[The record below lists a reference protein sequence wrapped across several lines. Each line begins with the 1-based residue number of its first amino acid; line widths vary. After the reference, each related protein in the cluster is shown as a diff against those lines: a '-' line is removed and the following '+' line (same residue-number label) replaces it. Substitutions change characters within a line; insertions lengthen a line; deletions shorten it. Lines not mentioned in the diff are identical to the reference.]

1 MPPRPLSRRYSFL
14 DRTLMRFTRRPPGAG
29 HEPPYPAAGVA
40 ESPLTPEERRQ
51 AAALMRVNH
60 AGEVSA
66 QALYHGQALVARELR
81 IRRQLLETAGEE
93 HAHLQWCARRLREL
107 GARPSLLTPA
117 WYGGS
122 FLIGAVAGLA
132 GDAASLGFVEETE
145 RQVVAHLDAHL
156 QRLPA
161 QDARSGAVL
170 NAMRSDEQRHGA
182 RAAQA
187 GASDLPMPVR
197 ALMGR
202 VAGVMKFI
210 AYRV

>member
-1 MPPRPLSRRYSFL
+1 MRLSAFL
-14 DRTLMRFTRRPPGAG
+14 PSSGD
-29 HEPPYPAAGVA
+29 EPPYPAADVS
-40 ESPLTPEERRQ
+40 ETPLTADEKRQ

-66 QALYHGQALVARELR
+66 QALYHGQALVARDRR

-93 HAHLQWCARRLREL
+93 RAHLQWCARRLREL
-107 GARPSLLTPA
+107 GARPSRLSPA

-122 FLIGAVAGLA
+122 FVIGAVAGLA
-132 GDAASLGFVEETE
+132 GDAVSLGFVEETE

-161 QDARSGAVL
+161 HDARSSAVL
-170 NAMRSDEQRHGA
+170 NAMRRDEQRHGA

-187 GASDLPMPVR
+187 GASALPAPVR
-197 ALMGR
+197 AVMGR
-202 VAGVMKFI
+202 VADVMKFV